1 MMDPAAEV
9 EVGVQQ
15 GRLTVACATQ
25 DMGTG
30 SKTVLARAVA
40 EVFDVEPGDVEVRM
54 GVADGAAPHGPVS
67 AGSRTTPSIWST
79 AVDAAE
85 KLKELTGPSPSSE
98 HDGLSIRSERE
109 KDSRGGPPGTMPT
122 SLKMG
127 RGFSGALHLSEVEVD
142 TLTGKTRVLSVYAG
156 MTVGRIHSPMT
167 ARNQVE
173 GSIIQGVGLALYEQQ
188 VLDPHTGLTLTSNL
202 EDYRLPQLG
211 DTPEMHVHFHEEGWD
226 HVPGGGVGIGEVST
240 ISQAASVGNAIFNAT
255 GWRPTHLPIRPDRV
269 LEALR

>member
-1 MMDPAAEV
+1 
-9 EVGVQQ
+9 
-15 GRLTVACATQ
+15 
-25 DMGTG
+25 
-30 SKTVLARAVA
+30 
-40 EVFDVEPGDVEVRM
+40 
-54 GVADGAAPHGPVS
+54 
-67 AGSRTTPSIWST
+67 
-79 AVDAAE
+79 
-85 KLKELTGPSPSSE
+85 
-98 HDGLSIRSERE
+98 
-109 KDSRGGPPGTMPT
+109 
-122 SLKMG
+122 
-127 RGFSGALHLSEVEVD
+127 
-142 TLTGKTRVLSVYAG
+142 
-156 MTVGRIHSPMT
+156 MT

-211 DTPEMHVHFHEEGWD
+211 DTPEMHIHFHEEGWD